1 MVDLAMFHDP
11 VWMWRGVTG
20 HAAPA
25 SETHEVQGGYAVS
38 EGMLHSGEMMSCGL
52 RSKEV
57 ACQCVLS
64 YNDTG
69 LRSASA
75 LHDAVSVRSQP
86 RNAGVLGCRGTWVA
100 RETLNCG
107 VLTSAFLLYP
117 FARERGRE
125 GLVVSN
131 GNGGLSS
138 AGI

>member
-1 MVDLAMFHDP
+1 MVDLALLQYP
-11 VWMWRGVTG
+11 AWMSRGVSG
-20 HAAPA
+20 HAALA
-25 SETHEVQGGYAVS
+25 SEAHEVEGGYAVS
-38 EGMLHSGEMMSCGL
+38 EGMLHSGEMMSRGL

-64 YNDTG
+64 YSDNS

-75 LHDAVSVRSQP
+75 FHGAVSLRSQP
-86 RNAGVLGCRGTWVA
+86 RNAGVLCCRGILAA

-107 VLTSAFLLYP
+107 VLIPAFLLYP